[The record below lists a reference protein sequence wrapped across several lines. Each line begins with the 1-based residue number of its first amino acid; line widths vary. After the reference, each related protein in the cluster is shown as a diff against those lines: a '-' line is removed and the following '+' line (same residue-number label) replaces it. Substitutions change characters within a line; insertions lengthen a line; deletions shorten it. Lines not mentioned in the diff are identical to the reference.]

1 MSFSSS
7 VPTSPFRKPNPRL
20 PPPKSKLHREGQNIC
35 FKRRSDNSNSRRG
48 FNSYSN
54 AHFKYSGNQNSN
66 LLQRN
71 STFNT
76 TRRVLISTS
85 VGKNTVLQ
93 FKDSSSTTDR
103 EISALPGQLE
113 KTDKRSEYFAGSQ
126 GILNSIFLTTKTKK
140 GNKGKKLFNTRE
152 RNSLITSG
160 KSLEEVCCGTSLSTK
175 RPISEQYIY
184 SEK

>member
-1 MSFSSS
+1 MSFSNS
-7 VPTSPFRKPNPRL
+7 VPTSSFRKPHPS
-20 PPPKSKLHREGQNIC
+20 PAAPKNKLDRGGQNIC

-54 AHFKYSGNQNSN
+54 AQFKYSGNQNSN

-85 VGKNTVLQ
+85 VGKNIVLE

-113 KTDKRSEYFAGSQ
+113 KTDKRSECFAGSQ
-126 GILNSIFLTTKTKK
+126 GILNSIFLTTKRKK
-140 GNKGKKLFNTRE
+140 GNRGTKLFNIRE
-152 RNSLITSG
+152 RNSVITSG